1 MKRILAALLF
11 VSFPHGAFAQEEAKN
26 EAAAAVP
33 VEKRAPSEIRADELD
48 KLFGTLRAGN
58 EEAAQLT
65 EERIWSL
72 WMKTDSPTADVLLS
86 QAAAAMNADEFDAS
100 EKILDHLINTSA
112 TYAEAYYKRASLFF
126 RMRRYQQALGDLDKV
141 LELEPRHFGA
151 YAARGI
157 IFREQKKR
165 AEALNAFN
173 EALAIHPNFASI
185 VQVVK
190 EMKAEEPD
198 I

>member
-11 VSFPHGAFAQEEAKN
+11 VCLPHGAFAQEQTKG
-26 EAAAAVP
+26 EAAATVP
-33 VEKRAPSEIRADELD
+33 VDKRSPAEIRAEELD
-48 KLFGTLRAGN
+48 KLFGTLRAGD
-58 EEAAQLT
+58 EEAATLT
-65 EERIWSL
+65 EERIWSM
-72 WMKTDSPTADVLLS
+72 WMKTDSPTADLLLS
-86 QAAAAMNADEFDAS
+86 QAAAAMHAEEFDAS
-100 EKILDHLINTSA
+100 EKILDHLIATSA

-126 RMRRYQQALGDLDKV
+126 RMRRYIQALGDLDKV

-165 AEALNAFN
+165 AEALAAFN
-173 EALAIHPNFASI
+173 QALAIHPNFASI

-190 EMKAEEPD
+190 EMTAEEPD

>member
-11 VSFPHGAFAQEEAKN
+11 VCLPHGAIAQEQTKY
-26 EAAAAVP
+26 EAAASVP
-33 VEKRAPSEIRADELD
+33 VDKRAPAEIRAEELD
-48 KLFGTLRAGN
+48 KLFGTLRAGD
-58 EEAAQLT
+58 EQAASLT

-72 WMKTDSPTADVLLS
+72 WMKTDSPTADLLLS
-86 QAAAAMNADEFDAS
+86 QAAAAMHADEFDAS
-100 EKILDHLINTSA
+100 EKILDHLIATSA

-126 RMRRYQQALGDLDKV
+126 RMRRYSQAFADLDKV

-151 YAARGI
+151 FAARGI

-165 AEALNAFN
+165 AEALAAFN
-173 EALAIHPNFASI
+173 QALAIHPNFASI